1 MNDDSSPGP
10 QSSPASLPTPRAMQH
25 SCKLT
30 RFWERWKWMDLP
42 VATTVTLAT
51 SSRWSGAAS
60 GQVALVTGLYNGLL
74 SATPPT
80 HLSDPTLRYL
90 QQHQKQRPKS
100 VKHQSPKLFCAFE
113 HQVIYSAAPQP
124 HRKSHATLPLKP
136 QGAGRTGC
144 AGVSHR
150 QPVSVAV
157 LHEVVS

>member
-1 MNDDSSPGP
+1 MTTPLLALNPF
-10 QSSPASLPTPRAMQH
+10 LPPSQCRAQC

-30 RFWERWKWMDLP
+30 RFWERWKWTDLP
-42 VATTVTLAT
+42 VATTVMLAT

-60 GQVALVTGLYNGLL
+60 GQVALVTSLYSGLL

-90 QQHQKQRPKS
+90 QQRQKQPPKL
-100 VKHQSPKLFCAFE
+100 VKRQSPKLFCALE

-157 LHEVVS
+157 